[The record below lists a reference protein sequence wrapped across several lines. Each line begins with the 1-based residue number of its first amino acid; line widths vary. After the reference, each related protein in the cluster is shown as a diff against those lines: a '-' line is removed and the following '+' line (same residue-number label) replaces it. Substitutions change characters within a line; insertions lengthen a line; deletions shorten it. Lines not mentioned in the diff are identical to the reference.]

1 MAALAHLVL
10 GVHSPLVP
18 ARTVNTPALFLVR
31 HHTKGRV
38 LRMVALAHL
47 VLGVHGP
54 LVPARIV
61 STPALLLVR
70 QHVKGRA
77 LLKLF
82 LIFTKYLR

>member
-1 MAALAHLVL
+1 
-10 GVHSPLVP
+10 
-18 ARTVNTPALFLVR
+18 
-31 HHTKGRV
+31 
-38 LRMVALAHL
+38 